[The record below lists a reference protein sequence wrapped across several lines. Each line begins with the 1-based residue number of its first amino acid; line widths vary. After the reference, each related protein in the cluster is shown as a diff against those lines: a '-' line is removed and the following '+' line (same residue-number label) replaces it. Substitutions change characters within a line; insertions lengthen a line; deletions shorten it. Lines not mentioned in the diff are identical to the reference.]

1 MSSLAAIPQVA
12 SLATTSINDAI
23 SGNISPTSG
32 MIGLPMAIVNL
43 IKKHK
48 RERID
53 KANRFNEYSDTHT
66 QQSDYG
72 IPAFKIGG
80 SIKNKQ
86 IQAEKYDGQKE
97 IISLPNNQLQP
108 TNASTSHENMS
119 ANKVTDVVP
128 KGSYVF
134 SSRNKLTKPQ
144 WEMLNLFSG
153 GQLNLDLLSGI
164 KSKGGISPAQIAEH
178 IMKNQK
184 SKSTPNAFGTNR
196 LKQRNVNYL
205 TDEAKKFNDA
215 LMAQNQPQ
223 AVPQE
228 QMQQPMEMRRG
239 GKISSFAYPLG
250 GNVLEDENLIL
261 NKNNYILPINAVKP
275 PSIIDQLKSTG
286 PLKVNQTLTGFSKTP
301 TPQPMANAEL
311 GKTNK
316 QNIPTA
322 GITMPDETLKN
333 IAAIG
338 NTAKKDIL
346 SIIKPYETSLLDV
359 DMLMEDEENSIGVY
373 DPNIEKMGLEAT
385 KRAKEIVSGKNVI
398 KGVGDVKSKKNVF
411 GDLLKNLNDP
421 KNKLNLL
428 RVGNLGANMAEAAA
442 KSRQEYFKLPSRDN
456 TYLNALPESFNMD
469 GVYNK
474 LLAGAQTN
482 VDAIN
487 ASSPRANYTNAVLSN
502 NNSDV
507 LNTLS
512 DAYMKGQEYNNNL
525 RANKLKM
532 QQQVQDQIFATKTAY
547 NEGKQQFMNEKK
559 MIGAGLAKQLYKDNA
574 AMTKEDFQILS
585 DDKMINA
592 LISVIGVNGVKEL
605 LEKLKLFEQQR
616 KGVTSSST
624 TTVPATPSTT
634 PPL

>member
-1 MSSLAAIPQVA
+1 MLSLAAIPQVA

-80 SIKNKQ
+80 SIKTKQ
-86 IQAEKYDGQKE
+86 IQAEKYAGQKE

-322 GITMPDETLKN
+322 GITMP
-333 IAAIG
+333 
-338 NTAKKDIL
+338 
-346 SIIKPYETSLLDV
+346 
-359 DMLMEDEENSIGVY
+359 
-373 DPNIEKMGLEAT
+373 
-385 KRAKEIVSGKNVI
+385 
-398 KGVGDVKSKKNVF
+398 NVF

-487 ASSPRANYTNAVLSN
+487 ASSPRANYTNAVLST

-605 LEKLKLFEQQR
+605 LEKLKLFE
-616 KGVTSSST
+616 
-624 TTVPATPSTT
+624 
-634 PPL
+634 